1 MIYKVVAST
10 IIAIAAV
17 ALLFGIMQIIF
28 LDTTTPITCKLHKN
42 VIRHIHLPD
51 FAKPPMPEKC
61 STDPNEERITV
72 ENMTNQVLASFIVR
86 CWEKAKE
93 GMYGKKLECF
103 ELHAEKV
110 SGTIDEGEVT
120 AVIESD
126 NKCSFIPNNW
136 LDIENV
142 SYPSSCGSENK
153 IMWKINDTIVDGN
166 TIILKY
172 NPLAHWVEVI

>member
-28 LDTTTPITCKLHKN
+28 SDTGTSITCKLHKN
-42 VIRHIHLPD
+42 VIRHIPLPD
-51 FAKPPMPEKC
+51 FAKPPMPEEC
-61 STDPNEERITV
+61 STDPKPERLTV
-72 ENMTNQVLASFIVR
+72 KNMTNQILASFIVE
-86 CWEKAKE
+86 CWEMAKE

-103 ELHAEKV
+103 ELHADKV
-110 SGTIDEGEVT
+110 GDFINESTVT
-120 AVIESD
+120 DVLESK

-142 SYPSSCGSENK
+142 SYPGSCGGENK
-153 IMWKINDTIVDGN
+153 IMWKMEDNIEDG
-166 TIILKY
+166 TTLILKY